1 MIYVFELIEGNKLW
15 WFLYYNILDLVVLN
29 SE

>member
-1 MIYVFELIEGNKLW
+1 MIYVFKLIEGNKLW